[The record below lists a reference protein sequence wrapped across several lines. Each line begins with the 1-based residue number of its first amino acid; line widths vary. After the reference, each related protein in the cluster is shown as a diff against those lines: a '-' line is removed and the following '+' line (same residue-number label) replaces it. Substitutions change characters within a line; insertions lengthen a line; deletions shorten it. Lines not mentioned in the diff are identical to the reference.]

1 MTARKTV
8 TVPEAC
14 ELTGKSERTIQH
26 YCLTGVFEAY
36 KIGKTWVIYKS
47 SVNDYIRAENTR
59 IKANKYA
66 YRRGERKW

>member
-8 TVPEAC
+8 TVQEAC

-26 YCLTGVFEAY
+26 YCLTRVFEAY
-36 KIGKTWVIYKS
+36 KAGNAWVIYKS

-59 IKANKYA
+59 VKANKFA

>member
-14 ELTGKSERTIQH
+14 ELTGKAERTIQH
-26 YCLTGVFEAY
+26 ACSTGQLEAV
-36 KIGKTWVIYKS
+36 KGPKGWTIYKS

-59 IKANKYA
+59 RYA
-66 YRRGERKW
+66 LRKGERKW

>member
-26 YCLTGVFEAY
+26 YCVTGVLEAY
-36 KIGKTWVIYKS
+36 KDGNAWVIYKS

-59 IKANKYA
+59 IKARRYA
-66 YRRGERKW
+66 LRKGERRW